1 MGQGSGETAVMLAF
15 NLSVFFRNLRGEE
28 VAFSARTAQTELHFV
43 GGVVALQEHTD
54 LTRHLSVT
62 LGSGDLLLR
71 IAFEEGEEDEDP
83 EAASVQVR
91 LLRESG
97 NREVLL
103 VQTTFR
109 FGDVSLKPAA
119 DAAETPPEA
128 EPPPDDGDQP
138 A

>member
-1 MGQGSGETAVMLAF
+1 MLAF

-28 VAFSARTAQTELHFV
+28 VAFSARTGQTELHFV

-54 LTRHLSVT
+54 LTQHLAVT

-71 IAFEEGEEDEDP
+71 IAFEEPEDEEDDP
-83 EAASVQVR
+83 EGANVVVR

-97 NREVLL
+97 ERELLL

-109 FGDVSLKPAA
+109 FGDVSLKPAS
-119 DAAETPPEA
+119 DLAAHPGE

>member
-1 MGQGSGETAVMLAF
+1 MLAF
-15 NLSVFFRNLRGEE
+15 NLTVFFRNLRGEE
-28 VAFSARTAQTELHFV
+28 VSFSARSPQTELHFV

-71 IAFEEGEEDEDP
+71 IAFEEAETDEEAETANV
-83 EAASVQVR
+83 EVR
-91 LLRESG
+91 LLREQG
-97 NREVLL
+97 DRELL
-103 VQTTFR
+103 LLQSSFR

-119 DAAETPPEA
+119 DATEPPPEA
-128 EPPPDDGDQP
+128 PPPPDDGDQP

>member
-1 MGQGSGETAVMLAF
+1 MLAF

-28 VAFSARTAQTELHFV
+28 VAFSARSAQTELHFI

-54 LTRHLSVT
+54 LTRHLAVT

-71 IAFEEGEEDEDP
+71 IAFEEAEDDDQESANV
-83 EAASVQVR
+83 EVR

-97 NREVLL
+97 EREILL
-103 VQTTFR
+103 LQTSFR
-109 FGDVSLKPAA
+109 FGDVSLKPAS
-119 DAAETPPEA
+119 DVKDGPPK
-128 EPPPDDGDQP
+128 PPPPPTDEGNQP